1 MVIYDARGTLYVV
14 KFAEKAEQ
22 GTAGLA
28 RDYVA
33 GPLAELIDAPVPST
47 TFVELTSGSLT
58 LDSNIAFA
66 DGSRPAP
73 QVTVGSTFI
82 SSTASPASPMGF
94 QAVPAEDIAGVL
106 VFNTWVSVGDR
117 HWGNYIIE
125 STSVGPRLI
134 SIDYATCL
142 SAHRS
147 SPTSIGDPD
156 LLPLAKSARTAVE
169 TYLRRLQAVTEHQIR
184 HAVGRVPGTWIA
196 SDERERIVNFLMLGR
211 EATARLVGSALA

>member
-1 MVIYDARGTLYVV
+1 
-14 KFAEKAEQ
+14 
-22 GTAGLA
+22 
-28 RDYVA
+28 
-33 GPLAELIDAPVPST
+33 
-47 TFVELTSGSLT
+47 LT

-82 SSTASPASPMGF
+82 SNAASPVSPMDF

-142 SAHRS
+142 SEHRS

-156 LLPLAKSARTAVE
+156 LLPFARGDRNAVE
-169 TYLRRLQAVTEHQIR
+169 ACLRSLQAVTERQVR
-184 HAVGRVPGTWIA
+184 HTVGRVPGTWMA
-196 SDERERIVNFLMLGR
+196 SDERERLINVLML
-211 EATARLVGSALA
+211 

>member
-1 MVIYDARGTLYVV
+1 M
-14 KFAEKAEQ
+14 
-22 GTAGLA
+22 AG
-28 RDYVA
+28 
-33 GPLAELIDAPVPST
+33 GLAELIHAPVPST
-47 TFVELTSGSLT
+47 TFVELTSATLT

-82 SSTASPASPMGF
+82 SNAASPVSPMDF
-94 QAVPAEDIAGVL
+94 QAVPVEDIAGVL

-142 SAHRS
+142 SEHRS

-156 LLPLAKSARTAVE
+156 LLPFARGDRTTSDKPERQSGSVS
-169 TYLRRLQAVTEHQIR
+169 LR
-184 HAVGRVPGTWIA
+184 
-196 SDERERIVNFLMLGR
+196 
-211 EATARLVGSALA
+211 